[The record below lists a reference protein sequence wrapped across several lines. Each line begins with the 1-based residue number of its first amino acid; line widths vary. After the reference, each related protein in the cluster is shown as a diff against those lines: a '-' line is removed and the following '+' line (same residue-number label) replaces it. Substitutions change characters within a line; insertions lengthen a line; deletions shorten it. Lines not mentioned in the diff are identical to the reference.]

1 MNGGLPINAGVF
13 IQKSLEGSCRDGAR
27 MPASAFPVLK
37 GTEFGG
43 EATRDQDI
51 HGLSF
56 AQVICFP
63 PSLETEDDRSR
74 SPLRQGCLLLLRK
87 ESLERSSRDRLRR
100 RLSYFPCLESTEF
113 DRQAGGNECVDRLRL
128 AEIIKGAPGFQFGD
142 YKRQVAVAGH
152 QRSMRAIARNAGNSH
167 SRKFCGAAVC

>member
-51 HGLSF
+51 HGLNL

-74 SPLRQGCLLLLRK
+74 SP
-87 ESLERSSRDRLRR
+87 
-100 RLSYFPCLESTEF
+100 PA
-113 DRQAGGNECVDRLRL
+113 AGMSAL
-128 AEIIKGAPGFQFGD
+128 AEKGISRA
-142 YKRQVAVAGH
+142 RQP
-152 QRSMRAIARNAGNSH
+152 
-167 SRKFCGAAVC
+167 